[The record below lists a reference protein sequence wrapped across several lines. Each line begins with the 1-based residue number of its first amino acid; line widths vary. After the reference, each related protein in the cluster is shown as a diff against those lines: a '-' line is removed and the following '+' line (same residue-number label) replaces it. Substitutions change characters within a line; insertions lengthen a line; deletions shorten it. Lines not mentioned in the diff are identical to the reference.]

1 MKRFI
6 VTVLLLITLFV
17 FQGTVFASLNFA
29 NTSPNLLIIF
39 IVSLSLMRGEKTGVI
54 LGFFAGILMDVFMG
68 TTIGLY
74 ALIFMYLGYA
84 NGSFHR
90 VFFPEDI
97 KLPMIMIVVSD
108 IFYGFLVYILL
119 FLLRG
124 RTDFSFYFSNVILPE
139 AIYTIVITILLYPL
153 ILWINKLLTQ
163 DEQRKAK
170 KFVS

>member
-29 NTSPNLLIIF
+29 NTSPNLLIIL

-54 LGFFAGILMDVFMG
+54 LGFFAGIFMDVFMG

>member
-29 NTSPNLLIIF
+29 NTSPNLLIIL

-170 KFVS
+170 RFVS

>member
-29 NTSPNLLIIF
+29 NTSPNLLIIL

>member
-29 NTSPNLLIIF
+29 NTSPNLLIIL

-153 ILWINKLLTQ
+153 ILWINKLRTQ